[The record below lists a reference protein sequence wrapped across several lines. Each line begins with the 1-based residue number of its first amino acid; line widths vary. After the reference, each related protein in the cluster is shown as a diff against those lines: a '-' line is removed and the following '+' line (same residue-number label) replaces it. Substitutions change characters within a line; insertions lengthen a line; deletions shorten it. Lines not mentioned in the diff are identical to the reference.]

1 MTTVYLTDDN
11 TTGYSPAELARLN
24 ERVHLWL
31 VERDIDEPTT
41 EDVQAA
47 CEAAQE
53 SGFVY
58 DISAY
63 NETPI
68 SVWGNEAEA
77 RKIAERLSTPDRAV
91 KSRLASDGSS
101 ADYNASDYLAEMEA

>member
-1 MTTVYLTDDN
+1 MTTAYLTNDN
-11 TTGYSPAELARLN
+11 TTGYSDSELARLN

-31 VERDIDEPTT
+31 VERDIDEPTA

-53 SGFVY
+53 PGFVY
-58 DISAY
+58 NISAY

-77 RKIAERLSTPDRAV
+77 RKIAERLSTSDRAF
-91 KSRLASDGSS
+91 KARLASDGTS
-101 ADYNASDYLAEMEA
+101 ADYNADDYLAEMEA